1 MQIEEAKTKQEI
13 ISLIYQMR
21 YYLLLP
27 INREKQISE
36 EVPQKWLK
44 PVVEKL
50 LDKAEELKII
60 QKISN
65 NEEIR
70 YNIWKYIF
78 TIRAIKLD
86 DLSIKLTKDKEQYSL
101 QIFDENIFEEK
112 VTLTNIQDKIDL
124 KLNKKIKIFE

>member
-36 EVPQKWLK
+36 GIPQKWLK
-44 PVVEKL
+44 PVIEKL

-65 NEEIR
+65 NTEIR
-70 YNIWKYIF
+70 YKIWEHIF
-78 TIRAIKLD
+78 TIRAIKLE

-112 VTLTNIQDKIDL
+112 VPLTNIQDKIDL

>member
-36 EVPQKWLK
+36 GIPQKWLK
-44 PVVEKL
+44 PVIEKL

-65 NEEIR
+65 NTEIR
-70 YNIWKYIF
+70 YKNWKHIF
-78 TIRAIKLD
+78 TIRAIKLE

-112 VTLTNIQDKIDL
+112 VPLINIQDKIDL